1 MAQRPTAGYNIH
13 FNGNAATNVIGSL
26 LEHSVAYDGD
36 TEDVSGT
43 GDTVGDV
50 VRRVGKP
57 VDVGANASFT
67 LILDEAATGY
77 AAFITAMQ
85 NRTADTTISILDAG
99 LDGWEYTGHAES
111 FDQNLT
117 RSESVWKAN
126 LTFYVNSESVITT
139 P

>member
-13 FNGNAATNVIGSL
+13 FDGNLSTNVIGSL
-26 LEHSVAYDGD
+26 LEHNISYEGD

-85 NRTADTTISILDAG
+85 NRTADSTFSILNAD
-99 LDGWEYTGHAES
+99 LEGWEYTGHAES
-111 FDQNLT
+111 FDQSLT
-117 RSESVWKAN
+117 RSESVWKAS
-126 LTFYVNSESVITT
+126 LTFYVNEETAISGS
-139 P
+139 